1 MQKNKFHPGLMPFIH
16 LHQCEYDFSRPGV
29 CIIMLGLVSSPNF
42 FTGKFGNFHASAG
55 LWPFSN
61 FLKQNQIALAC
72 KPPRIHQWIVV
83 HVVSAESSPIFA
95 SLASSKRSDF
105 KSL

>member
-16 LHQCEYDFSRPGV
+16 LHQYEYDFSRPCRSV
-29 CIIMLGLVSSPNF
+29 HRLLSFPNF
-42 FTGKFGNFHASAG
+42 FTGRFGNFHASAG

-61 FLKQNQIALAC
+61 FLKQNQIALAR
-72 KPPRIHQWIVV
+72 KPPRIHKWIVV
-83 HVVSAESSPIFA
+83 YVVSAESNPIFA